1 MNVGLVGNRRYAA
14 MDEVLAA
21 LAAEAPNLGVRLV
34 LESKLAAAGAGT
46 SGTTSGAVGEGGAAG
61 GLDTAPLDV
70 LISLGGDGT
79 LLRGARLAWQRG
91 IPILGVNLGR
101 VGFLAAAGPGAAVE
115 TLRRVVRGEYT
126 IEPRLALTARV
137 GEGGGDCLAVND
149 VVIHKGGIA
158 RIIRISVA
166 ADGQEVGVY
175 SGDGIIVATP
185 TGSTAYSMSAGGP
198 IVVPG
203 VDALV
208 ITAICPHTLAVR
220 PLVVSANAALS
231 LSVLDPVPAPEELLV
246 SIDGQVAARLLPRQE
261 VAVVRASRPVLLA
274 RADAESFYVRLRQKL
289 QWGDL
294 TDRQG

>member
-1 MNVGLVGNRRYAA
+1 MNLGLVGNRRYQP
-14 MDEVLAA
+14 MDEILAA
-21 LAAEAPNLGVRLV
+21 LAAEAPKLGAELF
-34 LESKLAAAGAGT
+34 LEPKLAAAL
-46 SGTTSGAVGEGGAAG
+46 GGRKFG
-61 GLDTAPLDV
+61 GLDDAKLDA

-79 LLRGARLAWQRG
+79 LLRGARLACERG

-101 VGFLAAAGPGAAVE
+101 VGFLAAAGRGTAVE

-126 IEPRLALTARV
+126 IEARLALSARV
-137 GEGGGDCLAVND
+137 GSQSSPFLAVND

-158 RIIRISVA
+158 RVIRISVTV
-166 ADGQEVGVY
+166 DGHEVGVY

-220 PLVVSANAALS
+220 PLVVSASAS
-231 LSVLDPVPAPEELLV
+231 LTLRVLDPVPAPEELLV
-246 SIDGQVAARLLPRQE
+246 SIDGQVAAKLAPGLE
-261 VAVVRASRPVLLA
+261 VTVVRHAHPVLLA
-274 RADAESFYVRLRQKL
+274 RADAESFFVRLREKL

-294 TDRQG
+294 SDRQG

>member
-1 MNVGLVGNRRYAA
+1 MNVGLVGNRRYQA
-14 MDEVLAA
+14 MDQILDA
-21 LAAEAPNLGVRLV
+21 LKAEAPKLGVELF
-34 LESKLAAAGAGT
+34 LESKL
-46 SGTTSGAVGEGGAAG
+46 GGAAPG
-61 GLDTAPLDV
+61 TGAKPLDGAPLDV

-79 LLRGARLAWQRG
+79 LLRGARLACLRG

-101 VGFLAAAGPGAAVE
+101 LGFLAAAGPGAAVD
-115 TLRRVVRGEYT
+115 TLRRVVSGAYT
-126 IEPRLALTARV
+126 IESRLALTARV
-137 GEGGGDCLAVND
+137 GAGAECLAVND

-158 RIIRISVA
+158 RIIRISVVV
-166 ADGQEVGVY
+166 DGQEVGVY

-220 PLVVSANAALS
+220 PLVVSASATLV
-231 LSVLDPVPAPEELLV
+231 LRVLDPVPAPEELLV
-246 SIDGQVAARLLPRQE
+246 SIDGQVTAKLAPQQE
-261 VAVVRASRPVLLA
+261 VTVVRAAQPVLLA
-274 RADAESFYVRLRQKL
+274 RADAESFFVRLRAKL

-294 TDRQG
+294 SDRQG

>member
-1 MNVGLVGNRRYAA
+1 MNVGLVGNRRYEA
-14 MDEVLAA
+14 MDDILAA
-21 LAAEAPNLGVRLV
+21 LAGEAPRLGVELF
-34 LESKLAAAGAGT
+34 LEPKLAASPAARGT
-46 SGTTSGAVGEGGAAG
+46 A
-61 GLDTAPLDV
+61 GLDGVNLDALV
-70 LISLGGDGT
+70 SLGGDGT
-79 LLRGARLAWQRG
+79 LLRGARFACQRG

-115 TLRRVVRGEYT
+115 MLRRVVRGEYT
-126 IEPRLALTARV
+126 IESRLALSARV
-137 GEGGGDCLAVND
+137 GERGDECLAVND

-158 RIIRISVA
+158 RIIRVSVA

-175 SGDGIIVATP
+175 SGDGLIVATP

-220 PLVVSANAALS
+220 PLVVSASAALT
-231 LSVLDPVPAPEELLV
+231 LRVLDPVPAPEELLV
-246 SIDGQVAARLLPRQE
+246 SIDGQVAAKLAAGQM
-261 VAVVRASRPVLLA
+261 VTVVRASQPVLLA
-274 RADAESFYVRLRQKL
+274 RADAESFFVRLRQKL

-294 TDRQG
+294 SDRQG